1 MDKKKLGEVLTSL
14 NKNQTVQL
22 QMRGRPAPET
32 YRVVESK
39 RGRGKGGSR
48 VATFQRDDGT
58 VITVGTPKHL
68 DVLNIS
74 VDGNFYG
81 ITDERQEPFIYP
93 VNEEMAVNFK
103 TAVKTAIGK
112 NDEVKLQLT
121 SSLPYLNGTFRVA
134 NSRNEKGKHG
144 QLHLWLIPDGQD
156 MTETNTVEI
165 WSHRHSGVIQ
175 SFQVL

>member
-1 MDKKKLGEVLTSL
+1 
-14 NKNQTVQL
+14 
-22 QMRGRPAPET
+22 
-32 YRVVESK
+32 VESK

-112 NDEVKLQLT
+112 NDEVKLQLV
-121 SSLPYLNGTFRVA
+121 SSLPYLNGIFRVA
-134 NSRNEKGKHG
+134 NSRNDNEMLYDAAVQPPRLPRRMEFERRKPVNPGG
-144 QLHLWLIPDGQD
+144 ADNLIS
-156 MTETNTVEI
+156 VA
-165 WSHRHSGVIQ
+165 
-175 SFQVL
+175 

>member
-1 MDKKKLGEVLTSL
+1 
-14 NKNQTVQL
+14 
-22 QMRGRPAPET
+22 
-32 YRVVESK
+32 
-39 RGRGKGGSR
+39 
-48 VATFQRDDGT
+48 
-58 VITVGTPKHL
+58 VGTPKHL